1 MGTNK
6 FIKNY
11 DLLESKAWKSKSNL
25 IIAAFAPVAF
35 QNNGFRTD
43 IESKDQLYKYID
55 TMHNGRFSQNM
66 FLLGGGINN
75 S

>member
-1 MGTNK
+1 MDTNE

-11 DLLESKAWKSKSNL
+11 DLLESKACKSKSNL
-25 IIAAFAPVAF
+25 TIAAFAPVAF

-55 TMHNGRFSQNM
+55 TMHNGRFSQNL
-66 FLLGGGINN
+66 FLLGGG
-75 S
+75 